1 MHGAAFPRAPRHV
14 SARFRMRPPALR
26 LGHARGRFALIEA
39 GMTASKSK
47 AVAACK
53 ANRADDGAVVARQEL
68 GPRGAGGGA
77 QGTRGVGHG
86 VPARPGLVGAAW
98 DRHSS
103 GDGGGEWAGPS
114 TCSSTLQSAGDAGEA
129 AFLFFL
135 DLVIIGEMSSPVE
148 AAASTGAICSC
159 RLLLQA
165 AVGCRWRPLLLLQ
178 AAAAG

>member
-1 MHGAAFPRAPRHV
+1 MTVRGW
-14 SARFRMRPPALR
+14 
-26 LGHARGRFALIEA
+26 RGRNLDH
-39 GMTASKSK
+39 G
-47 AVAACK
+47 
-53 ANRADDGAVVARQEL
+53 
-68 GPRGAGGGA
+68 GAGGGA
-77 QGTRGVGHG
+77 QGTRGVGDV

-114 TCSSTLQSAGDAGEA
+114 TCSSTLLSAGEAGEA

-178 AAAAG
+178 AATAG

>member
-1 MHGAAFPRAPRHV
+1 MTVRGW
-14 SARFRMRPPALR
+14 
-26 LGHARGRFALIEA
+26 RGRNLDH
-39 GMTASKSK
+39 G
-47 AVAACK
+47 
-53 ANRADDGAVVARQEL
+53 
-68 GPRGAGGGA
+68 GAGGGA
-77 QGTRGVGHG
+77 QGTRGVGDV

-148 AAASTGAICSC
+148 AAASTGAVAAGCCC
-159 RLLLQA
+159 RLLLA
-165 AVGCRWRPLLLLQ
+165 AP
-178 AAAAG
+178 AAAAGCYCRLMPVAAAAAARCCRLSQAAAGAAVCQPVAAAAFEDSCC